1 MPRHGTHSWP
11 PVSSILIA
19 LQQSDPPRLW
29 ANTLTRAFLL
39 VSALP
44 RLLRFERAQEDFLR
58 SAFQLGA
65 RYGGA
70 RVHLETDRNAAFARL
85 RETAGARSCARPP
98 LALAPRGFDPSAM
111 SAAEGVPAPA
121 RSPTASAESDSE
133 DSSDSEVEL
142 TDPKESLR
150 WLGYACRVCAD
161 AVPRR
166 APFRRRRVVARPRR
180 AVPTACEKHATRVR
194 ARRSCSNPEPPLT
207 PASRAPLHR
216 AHRLVALASGRR
228 PVSDGGFTGVRLPR
242 TRARRARPPAPRPVE
257 TSSKNERKPSSRR
270 FRASSCIPRRISLR
284 SIERSSTPLHHR
296 VSTGRAPGG
305 AQRAPGP
312 FPGVRGGCAH
322 AAPPRRA
329 RRRQSRQPQRL
340 ARERVGRRHGPLR
353 RRRGRR

>member
-1 MPRHGTHSWP
+1 MARVRMPRLCRRGTPS
-11 PVSSILIA
+11 
-19 LQQSDPPRLW
+19 R
-29 ANTLTRAFLL
+29 
-39 VSALP
+39 ALP
-44 RLLRFERAQEDFLR
+44 
-58 SAFQLGA
+58 
-65 RYGGA
+65 
-70 RVHLETDRNAAFARL
+70 AAPRR
-85 RETAGARSCARPP
+85 RETASRGAHRLRKARDPRSRASVVFQ
-98 LALAPRGFDPSAM
+98 PR
-111 SAAEGVPAPA
+111 
-121 RSPTASAESDSE
+121 
-133 DSSDSEVEL
+133 
-142 TDPKESLR
+142 
-150 WLGYACRVCAD
+150 
-161 AVPRR
+161 
-166 APFRRRRVVARPRR
+166 
-180 AVPTACEKHATRVR
+180 
-194 ARRSCSNPEPPLT
+194 PPLT

-353 RRRGRR
+353 RRRGRRQARGHPRRDDVPGGRAAVAGPRGARRERGGGCRPKRAAGFGSAFAARSRSPRRRRAPEEVRARRGAF